1 MVQNECVGRGK
12 SILAT
17 NKGTKSIVGT
27 RTPIAIVALCL
38 SGVTAA
44 AQDADPAGPDIEA
57 GRALAEPCIACH
69 GEDGNSDIPI
79 NPSIAGQ
86 NFRYLNRQMLL
97 IRDGG
102 RAAPL
107 MAGQLDRLSDEDI
120 ANLAAFYA
128 SQTAKVRAAPPE
140 AAGLGQRIY
149 RGGMLHKQVAAC
161 TACHSPDG
169 SGNGPAG
176 FPRLSG
182 QHVDYVVPQL
192 KAYREGLRTTDEEYG
207 GMMRQTMANMTD
219 GEIEAVAKYLVGL
232 H

>member
-1 MVQNECVGRGK
+1 MLGQAHVG
-12 SILAT
+12 ILAN
-17 NKGTKSIVGT
+17 NKGIKSIVGT
-27 RTPIAIVALCL
+27 RTFIATALLCL
-38 SGVTAA
+38 GSGASAA
-44 AQDADPAGPDIEA
+44 EQAEESSGPDAEA
-57 GRALAEPCIACH
+57 GRTLAAPCVACH
-69 GEDGNSDIPI
+69 GEDGNSEIPI
-79 NPSIAGQ
+79 NPSLAGQ

-107 MAGQLDRLSDEDI
+107 MAGQLDRLSDEEIADI
-120 ANLAAFYA
+120 AAFYA
-128 SQTAKVRAAPPE
+128 SQTPAIRAAPPE

-149 RGGMLHKQVAAC
+149 RGGLLEKQVAAC

-169 SGNGPAG
+169 SGNAPAG

-192 KAYREGLRTTDEEYG
+192 KAYREGQRTTDEEYG
-207 GMMRQTMANMTD
+207 GMMRQTVATLTD